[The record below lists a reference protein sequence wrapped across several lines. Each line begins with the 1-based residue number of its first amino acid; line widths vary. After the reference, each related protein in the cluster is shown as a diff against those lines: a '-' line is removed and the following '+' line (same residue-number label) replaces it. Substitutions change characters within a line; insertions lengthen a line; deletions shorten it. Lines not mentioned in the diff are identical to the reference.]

1 VIVIFTVFQ
10 FLCLALVRFVGSIWW
25 CFNNKL
31 HNTNSNNRWCCLAN
45 RKREFVCLLNEE
57 NEDGPYFNFCGTTQI
72 SLLVFSF
79 FVD

>member
-1 VIVIFTVFQ
+1 
-10 FLCLALVRFVGSIWW
+10 
-25 CFNNKL
+25 
-31 HNTNSNNRWCCLAN
+31 
-45 RKREFVCLLNEE
+45 VCLLNEE